1 MMGGGMRPPGMMG
14 GMPQMQNMRM
24 GSMGGPGAG
33 MMPMGSGQGMSGMMG
48 SRMGPSPKEKA
59 DPVSDAEAALKK
71 LRANPGDREA
81 TKALE
86 RALKRLKEREKQN
99 PPSEGEPE

>member
-14 GMPQMQNMRM
+14 GMQQMQNMRM

-33 MMPMGSGQGMSGMMG
+33 MMPMDPNPGMSGRMG
-48 SRMGPSPKEKA
+48 SMMRPSPKGKA

-71 LRANPGDREA
+71 LRANPGDKEA
-81 TKALE
+81 AEALE
-86 RALKRLKEREKQN
+86 RALKKLKEREKQN
-99 PPSEGEPE
+99 RIQ